1 MSAHFM
7 GNSFLRMASLLLTVA
22 SSAATL
28 YAQDPKP
35 LTIGGFLTQ
44 GSVTAGY
51 RFANIKGRRE
61 EYQTLFNLR
70 DGLRLMD
77 LNVYGRSESKGTRF
91 ADDYSLTLGGLGGDP
106 FPGGQLSVRKNGL
119 YDLRVSYR
127 QSYYVWDRD
136 DNAALPSGFRGL
148 TTNHDWSTVRKF
160 GSANFNIKATNA
172 LRFGAEFYRGTRDG
186 LSFTTRAID
195 YFNAPAAWG
204 NFARANPYYVEAP
217 INEEANRFTGSVDYT
232 RDRWNAYYKVG
243 YQSFNSTTNGANL
256 TSPQRSINVDEA
268 ATASELARLIS
279 WSDTRNLKA
288 PVSEFSYNGAVN
300 SQVDLRG
307 GYMFYRYRGP
317 ASLHAAYLG
326 NARSNPTGLYSL
338 AVDTNSEV
346 TEPTHIVDQGVT
358 MGIRPWWNLLFDYRY
373 THSGTE
379 GRGDFEVVA
388 DTVPSAGVV
397 EYNWSLRTHIAELNF
412 EFLPASTLT
421 IRTGLRYWHRNVEES
436 EVGVPEA
443 YSTAVI
449 NTVVPSLNVYYR
461 PSSRVTLRADFSSI
475 TDGTSYTRIS
485 PRTDV
490 RSRISARL
498 QPTGKMWVETAL
510 ILRNR
515 SYDVSGFRNNMR
527 ISSTNLTYQAYER
540 LTVFAG
546 ISYDSYFATS
556 DVTFLRGTPPL
567 DVVWR
572 DQSISRTWSGGFSA
586 QPASRFGI
594 SFSGNFVR
602 TTGRG
607 EISGELPN
615 YGPMTF
621 PYATATLSYDFPNA
635 GKLSLDVQRTYYI
648 EEIVPENNFSGSLLT
663 IRWTKDF

>member
-1 MSAHFM
+1 MNNTFRMVAFLLMPILFALPEISAQ
-7 GNSFLRMASLLLTVA
+7 APQPP
-22 SSAATL
+22 TL
-28 YAQDPKP
+28 
-35 LTIGGFLTQ
+35 GGFLTH
-44 GSVTAGY
+44 GSVTAAY

-77 LNVYGRSESKGTRF
+77 LNVYGRAEAKGTRF

-106 FPGGQLSVRKNGL
+106 FAGGQFSVRKNGL

-172 LRFGAEFYRGTRDG
+172 LRFGAEFYRNTRDG

-195 YFNAPAAWG
+195 YFNAPATWG
-204 NFARANPYYVEAP
+204 NFARANPYYVRAP
-217 INEEANRFTGSVDYT
+217 INEEANRFIGSVDYT
-232 RDRWNAYYKVG
+232 HDQWNAHYRVG
-243 YQSFNSTTNGANL
+243 YQSFNSIAKGANT

-268 ATASELARLIS
+268 ATANELARLIS
-279 WSDTRNLKA
+279 WSDTRELKT
-288 PVSEFSYNGAVN
+288 PVSEFSYNGGFN
-300 SQVDLRG
+300 NRVDLRG

-317 ASLHAAYLG
+317 ASLHAAYSG
-326 NARSNPTGLYSL
+326 NARSNPAGPYSL
-338 AVDTNSEV
+338 ALDTASAV
-346 TEPTHIVDQGVT
+346 SEPTHIVDQGVT
-358 MGIRPWWNLLFDYRY
+358 LEIRPWWNLLFDYRY
-373 THSGTE
+373 TDSGTE
-379 GRGDFEVVA
+379 SRGDFKVVA
-388 DTVPSAGVV
+388 DAVPSLGAVG
-397 EYNWSLRTHIAELNF
+397 YDWSLRTHMAELNL
-412 EFLPASTLT
+412 EFIPVPALT
-421 IRTGLRYWHRNVEES
+421 IRTGLRYWHRYVEER
-436 EVGVPEA
+436 EEGVREA
-443 YSTAVI
+443 YSSAII
-449 NTVVPSLNVYYR
+449 NTVAPTLNVYYR
-461 PSSRVTLRADFSSI
+461 PSSRVAFRGDFSSI

-485 PRTDV
+485 PRADV

-498 QPTGKMWVETAL
+498 QPIGKIWVEAAL
-510 ILRNR
+510 TLRNR
-515 SYDVSGFRNNMR
+515 SYDASGFRNNMR
-527 ISSTNLTYQAYER
+527 ISSTNLTYQPYER
-540 LTVFAG
+540 LTIFAG
-546 ISYDSYFATS
+546 IAYDSYFATS

-586 QPASRFGI
+586 QPASRFSV

-615 YGPMTF
+615 YGPIKF

-635 GKLSLDVQRTYYI
+635 GKLSLDLQRTYYI
-648 EEIVPENNFSGSLLT
+648 EEIVTENNFSANVLT